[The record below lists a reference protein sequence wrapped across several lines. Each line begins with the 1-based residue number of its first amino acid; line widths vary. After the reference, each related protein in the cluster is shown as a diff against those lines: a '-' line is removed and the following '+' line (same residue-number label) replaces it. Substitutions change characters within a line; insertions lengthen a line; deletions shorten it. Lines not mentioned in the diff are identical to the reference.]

1 MEKRIN
7 KKIEVYFTKCKD
19 DICKKI
25 TELNFNDKE
34 KMNEL
39 IEYVYEYERLQMYQD
54 DLSKR
59 KRIKNTIPVTNRCN
73 AKRANNEQC
82 TRRRKEGS
90 EFCGT
95 HVKGVPHGL
104 VTADNNNDHT
114 TKLEVIATEI
124 MGIVYYIDNNKNVY
138 NTEDIMN
145 QSQTPRIIAKY
156 ENHSGTITIPEL
168 GLV

>member
-1 MEKRIN
+1 MSAKANLLNVAKNIYFQ
-7 KKIEVYFTKCKD
+7 KKTPVS
-19 DICKKI
+19 
-25 TELNFNDKE
+25 
-34 KMNEL
+34 L
-39 IEYVYEYERLQMYQD
+39 IHFL
-54 DLSKR
+54 
-59 KRIKNTIPVTNRCN
+59 TNRCN

-90 EFCGT
+90 EYCGT

-104 VTADNNNDHT
+104 VTADNMNEHT

>member
-25 TELNFNDKE
+25 TELNFDDKE

-59 KRIKNTIPVTNRCN
+59 KKIKNIWKSRYNLIISIVIPC
-73 AKRANNEQC
+73 C
-82 TRRRKEGS
+82 
-90 EFCGT
+90 
-95 HVKGVPHGL
+95 
-104 VTADNNNDHT
+104 
-114 TKLEVIATEI
+114 
-124 MGIVYYIDNNKNVY
+124 Y
-138 NTEDIMN
+138 
-145 QSQTPRIIAKY
+145 
-156 ENHSGTITIPEL
+156 
-168 GLV
+168 

>member
-7 KKIEVYFTKCKD
+7 KKIEIYFTKCKD
-19 DICKKI
+19 DICKKVSD
-25 TELNFNDKE
+25 LNFEDKE

-39 IEYVYEYERLQMYQD
+39 IEYIYEYERLQMYND

-73 AKRANNEQC
+73 AKRASGEQC

-90 EFCGT
+90 VFCGT

-104 VTADNNNDHT
+104 AGDENTELTAKLDVT
-114 TKLEVIATEI
+114 ATEI

-138 NTEDIMN
+138 NTEDIMEK
-145 QSQTPRIIAKY
+145 SQTPRIIAQY
-156 ENHSGTITIPEL
+156 ENHSGRITIPEL